1 MSTSHIAIGP
11 QCKAMGFRG
20 SRCSHAAR
28 VGSLCRRH
36 ATYAQRPTAPA
47 YLRACLAPSPSAW
60 LASTLG
66 PLLDAAVA
74 RLANK
79 GSDGLIS
86 VCDLHFV
93 GGVLSLDD
101 EDGIDVMEK
110 PRTKRT
116 KKEEAP
122 NE

>member
-1 MSTSHIAIGP
+1 
-11 QCKAMGFRG
+11 MGFRG
-20 SRCSHAAR
+20 SRCLHAAKD
-28 VGSLCRRH
+28 GTSLCRRH
-36 ATYAQRPTAPA
+36 AVYAARPTAPA

-86 VCDLHFV
+86 VCDLRYV
-93 GGVLSLDD
+93 DGVLSLDH
-101 EDGIDVMEK
+101 EDGIDVDEQ
-110 PRTKRT
+110 PRTKR
-116 KKEEAP
+116 KKGSHE
-122 NE
+122 